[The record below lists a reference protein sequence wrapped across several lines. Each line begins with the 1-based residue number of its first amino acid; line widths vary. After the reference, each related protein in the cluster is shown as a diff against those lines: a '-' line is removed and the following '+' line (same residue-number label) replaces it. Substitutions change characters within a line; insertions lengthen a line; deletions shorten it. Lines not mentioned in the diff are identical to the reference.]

1 MVLHVKN
8 AEETSDMHTLL
19 KGAPVR
25 DAIDQDIIS
34 RVELLTKAGNTPK
47 IATFRIGDDD
57 GEKYYEGAI
66 IKRAGKYGIDCESV
80 VLDEAVSQS
89 DAEKELVRLNNDDNI
104 DGIIML
110 MPFPKG
116 IDGERLRALLD
127 PAKDIDA
134 ITDASYANLFA
145 NDPNAFYACTAESC
159 MEILKFYEVDLKGKQ
174 VTIVGRSMRVGKPLM
189 LMMMNANATVTVCH
203 TRTTDENL
211 KEACERADVV
221 VLATGQIESYS
232 PELFHDNQVIIDVGT
247 GTGKDGK
254 LAGDFDSGALDKPGM
269 PSSLNYSPVPGG
281 VGTVTT
287 ALLLRNIVKAAELG
301 K

>member
-47 IATFRIGDDD
+47 IATFRIGEDD

-89 DAEKELVRLNNDDNI
+89 TAEEELERLNNDDNI

-110 MPFPKG
+110 MPFPKS

-159 MEILKFYEVDLKGKQ
+159 MEILKFYGVDLKGKQ

-203 TRTTDENL
+203 TKTTDENL
-211 KEACERADVV
+211 REACERADVV

-232 PELFHDNQVIIDVGT
+232 PKLFHDGQIIIDVGT

-254 LAGDFDSGALDKPGM
+254 LAGDFDSGALEAEGM
-269 PSSLNYSPVPGG
+269 PKSLSYSPVPGG

-287 ALLLRNIVKAAELG
+287 ALLLRNVVKAAERA
-301 K
+301 

>member
-34 RVELLTKAGNTPK
+34 RVELLTKAGKTPK

-80 VLDEAVSQS
+80 VLDEGVSQS
-89 DAEKELVRLNNDDNI
+89 DAEEELVRLNNDDNI

-110 MPFPKG
+110 MPFPKS
-116 IDGERLRALLD
+116 IDGERLRALLS
-127 PAKDIDA
+127 PTKDIDA

-159 MEILKFYEVDLKGKQ
+159 MEILKFYGVDLKGKQ

-189 LMMMNANATVTVCH
+189 LMMMNANATVTV
-203 TRTTDENL
+203 
-211 KEACERADVV
+211 
-221 VLATGQIESYS
+221 
-232 PELFHDNQVIIDVGT
+232 
-247 GTGKDGK
+247 
-254 LAGDFDSGALDKPGM
+254 
-269 PSSLNYSPVPGG
+269 
-281 VGTVTT
+281 
-287 ALLLRNIVKAAELG
+287 
-301 K
+301 

>member
-1 MVLHVKN
+1 
-8 AEETSDMHTLL
+8 MHTLL

-34 RVELLTKAGNTPK
+34 RVELLTQAGKTPK

-80 VLDEAVSQS
+80 VLDEGVSQS
-89 DAEKELVRLNNDDNI
+89 DAEEELVRLNNDDNI

-110 MPFPKG
+110 MPFPKS
-116 IDGERLRALLD
+116 IDGERLRALLS
-127 PAKDIDA
+127 PTKDIDA

-159 MEILKFYEVDLKGKQ
+159 MEILKFYGVDLKGKQ

-203 TRTTDENL
+203 TKTTDENL
-211 KEACERADVV
+211 REACERADVV

-232 PELFHDNQVIIDVGT
+232 PELFHDYLPI
-247 GTGKDGK
+247 
-254 LAGDFDSGALDKPGM
+254 M
-269 PSSLNYSPVPGG
+269 
-281 VGTVTT
+281 
-287 ALLLRNIVKAAELG
+287 E
-301 K
+301 

>member
-1 MVLHVKN
+1 MEDTL
-8 AEETSDMHTLL
+8 DMHTLL

-25 DAIDQDIIS
+25 DAIDRDIIS
-34 RVELLTKAGNTPK
+34 RVDSLKKSGNVPK
-47 IATFRIGDDD
+47 IATFRIGEDD

-66 IKRAGKYGIDCESV
+66 IKRAAKYGIECESV
-80 VLDEAVSQS
+80 VLEEEVAQEA
-89 DAEKELVRLNNDDNI
+89 AEKELARLNGDDATC
-104 DGIIML
+104 GIIML
-110 MPFPKG
+110 MPFPKT
-116 IDGERLRALLD
+116 IDSERMRSLLS

-134 ITDASYANLFA
+134 ITDASYAKLFA
-145 NDPNAFYACTAESC
+145 DDPDAFYACTAESC
-159 MEILKFYEVDLKGKQ
+159 MEILKFYGVELKGKQ
-174 VTIVGRSMRVGKPLM
+174 VTIIGRSMRVGKPLM

-254 LAGDFDSGALDKPGM
+254 LAGDFNSGALDKPGM